1 MVKSWV
7 EHGPVSVPPPSQVV
21 VVAVVLTLI
30 GISGLGLG
38 FRAAWRQE
46 AAPGVDSAGAQKAA
60 DGTVDA
66 KPIVELPAPVEAADN
81 AADAN
86 DTSDEDAAK
95 ADALAAQTAAAQ
107 AVQAKPSKSGANID
121 EILTSPS
128 EKPPTSAKRPGDEVP
143 GAPVKSDVPF

>member
-7 EHGPVSVPPPSQVV
+7 DHGPVSVPPPSQVV
-21 VVAVVLTLI
+21 VVALILSLI
-30 GISGLGLG
+30 GVCGLALG

-46 AAPGVDSAGAQKAA
+46 AAPGFDSAAGRKAA

-81 AADAN
+81 AADAA
-86 DTSDEDAAK
+86 DEADAAK

-128 EKPPTSAKRPGDEVP
+128 EKPTVPTKRPGDETP
-143 GAPVKSDVPF
+143 GAPAKTDVPF